1 MQLYNHMSNNA
12 YNPESISTLSRKINE
27 RERDIEGG
35 RRGSRPGPEA
45 VLAVESSTA
54 VITHQQKYKPKHED
68 SFPSFTKPVKKHK
81 SHFFFSISWTI
92 HEQNHVYY
100 QYRSR
105 SGLHHKRGQLC
116 LPKPLQPSSLI
127 EMNPCVCSCKYYCNR
142 PPWRCNLQ
150 H

>member
-1 MQLYNHMSNNA
+1 M
-12 YNPESISTLSRKINE
+12 PTILSQYPLFQEKSM

-45 VLAVESSTA
+45 VSAVESSTA
-54 VITHQQKYKPKHED
+54 VITHQQKYRAKHED
-68 SFPSFTKPVKKHK
+68 SFPWSMKPVKKH

-92 HEQNHVYY
+92 HEHNHVYY

-116 LPKPLQPSSLI
+116 PPKPLQLSSLF
-127 EMNPCVCSCKYYCNR
+127 EMNQFVCSCKYYCNR

>member
-1 MQLYNHMSNNA
+1 MPTIPSQYPLFQEKSM
-12 YNPESISTLSRKINE
+12 RE
-27 RERDIEGG
+27 RETGG
-35 RRGSRPGPEA
+35 RRGSRPGPE
-45 VLAVESSTA
+45 A

-68 SFPSFTKPVKKHK
+68 SFPWSMKPVKKHK
-81 SHFFFSISWTI
+81 PFFFSISWTI
-92 HEQNHVYY
+92 HEHNHVYY

-116 LPKPLQPSSLI
+116 PPKPLQLSSLF
-127 EMNPCVCSCKYYCNR
+127 EMNQCVCSCKYYCNR